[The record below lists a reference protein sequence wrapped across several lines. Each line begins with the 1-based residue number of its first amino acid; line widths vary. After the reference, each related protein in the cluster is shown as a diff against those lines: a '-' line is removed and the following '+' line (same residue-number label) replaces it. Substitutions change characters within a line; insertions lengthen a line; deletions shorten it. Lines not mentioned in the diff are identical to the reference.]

1 MKSTTLK
8 TLVVGV
14 VAIAAIACNPLNKMA
29 KNAPTIKYTLDPNPL
44 EMHGDSVAITASV
57 KFPPKYFHKKAV
69 VTVTPSMK
77 DRQGNKVKD
86 FESMTLVGLVAEGE
100 GKKIDFTEGGSAST
114 TVKLPYE
121 PAMVDGELF
130 IDATASYKGKT
141 KEFEGVKI
149 GDGTIATPL
158 LVQKDARAIL
168 GKDNFKK
175 VVPRS
180 VSAEINYLVNSSQVR
195 STELRDEDV
204 AAVKA
209 FIEDG
214 VAKEFVFT
222 GVTTEAY
229 ASPDGEISLN
239 ENLANDRAKTGS
251 KAVKTMLVKA
261 KVEAAK
267 SDEFYKNMGK
277 GEDWSGFKAKMEASN
292 IKDKETIL
300 RILGMYND
308 PNKREMEIKNVAT
321 TYPAIQNEI
330 LPSLRRSQITLNAEE
345 RAKTDD
351 ELKALV
357 KSDPNSL
364 NIEEILYTATL
375 YADDLNE
382 QLSIYRTAA
391 QVHAKD
397 WRGSNNAGYV
407 LMMQNKLDDAKK
419 EFEKAARIDGSNA
432 IVKNNLG
439 AVAFSKDGD
448 RDKAMSLYDQAS
460 SAGSDVNYNKGIIYI
475 QKGDYQAA
483 ISQMGSNNTFN
494 AALAKVLNGNTD
506 AALATLDASDDSN
519 SAYGYYLKAIIGAR
533 KGNRDLMISNL
544 KAAIKKDGAMKA
556 MAKKDLEF
564 MKYRDSSEFKAV
576 VE

>member
-1 MKSTTLK
+1 MKITTLK
-8 TLVVGV
+8 LVVGI
-14 VAIAAIACNPLNKMA
+14 VAIAAVACNPLGKMQ
-29 KNAPTIKYTLDPNPL
+29 KNAPTIKYTLEPNPL
-44 EMHGDSVAITASV
+44 EMHGDSVAVTASV

-77 DRQGNKVKD
+77 DRDGNKVKD
-86 FESMTLVGLVAEGE
+86 FKSLTLVGLDAEGE

-121 PAMVDGELF
+121 AAMADVELM
-130 IDATASYKGKT
+130 IDAVASYKSKT

-158 LVQKDARAIL
+158 LVQKDARPIL

-175 VVPRS
+175 VIPRS
-180 VSAEINYLVNSSQVR
+180 ISAEINYLVNSSQVR
-195 STELRDEDV
+195 STELRDED
-204 AAVKA
+204 AKAMKA

-214 VAKEFVFT
+214 VEKEFVFI

-239 ENLANDRAKTGS
+239 EDLANDRANTGS
-251 KAVKTMLVKA
+251 NAVKRMLTKE
-261 KVEAAK
+261 KVEAANA
-267 SDEFYKNMGK
+267 DEFYKNIGK
-277 GEDWSGFKAKMEASN
+277 GEDWSGFKGKMEASD
-292 IKDKETIL
+292 IEDKATIL
-300 RILGMYND
+300 RILSMYSD
-308 PNKREMEIKNVAT
+308 PNKREAEIKNVAS
-321 TYPAIQNEI
+321 TYPKIQNEI

-345 RAKTDD
+345 RSKTDD

-375 YADDLNE
+375 YPDDMNE

-391 QVHAKD
+391 KVHATD

-407 LMMQNKLDDAKK
+407 LMMQNKLDDAQK
-419 EFEKAARIDGSNA
+419 EFEKAARIDGSNP

-439 AVAFSKDGD
+439 AIAFTKDGD
-448 RDKAMSLYDQAS
+448 RKKAMSLYDQAS
-460 SAGSDVNYNKGIIYI
+460 AAGSDVNYNKGIIHI
-475 QKGDYQAA
+475 QKGDYQGA

-494 AALAKVLNGNTD
+494 AALAKVLNGNQD
-506 AALATLDASDDSN
+506 AALTTLDASDAKN
-519 SAYGYYLKAIIGAR
+519 TAYGSYLKAVIGAR

-544 KAAIKKDGAMKA
+544 KAAIKKDGSLKE
-556 MAKKDLEF
+556 MAKKDAEF